1 MGAEL
6 QKVAEVCS
14 NGTAQDLPLGRAAAA
29 SLCRGWKR
37 RTCCRTVLALD
48 LLSAAPGLSAGCRE
62 LWQLLECSKKSLMV
76 FQCPGGLHESR
87 FY

>member
-6 QKVAEVCS
+6 RKVAEVCS

-37 RTCCRTVLALD
+37 RTCCRTVPALD
-48 LLSAAPGLSAGCRE
+48 LLSAVPRPLCRLSRAVAAAG
-62 LWQLLECSKKSLMV
+62 M
-76 FQCPGGLHESR
+76 F
-87 FY
+87 